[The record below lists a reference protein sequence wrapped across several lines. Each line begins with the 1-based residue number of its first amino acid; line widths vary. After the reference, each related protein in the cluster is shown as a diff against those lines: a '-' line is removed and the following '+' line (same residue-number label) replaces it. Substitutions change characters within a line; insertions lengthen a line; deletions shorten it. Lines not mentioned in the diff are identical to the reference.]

1 MGLLTKIKESKHRRS
16 QTRSSIFL
24 ANESEASHTSSDTF
38 NYEPPQPIKNVPTA
52 LLPMRKQRQP
62 RPKSDYVYE
71 KSLPQEPIHNRSRS
85 EDFNE
90 LPILSIGDETLQV
103 PLNETKQNTDQH
115 SQLDPALSKQSNA
128 KLHKKSPS
136 NDYDIRNGSQY
147 KSNSKANESDYSK
160 QTGIGDQAQLTEQD
174 IQHEPTKSTFDYPN
188 SQVTQPQA
196 ENLQPMHEQIE
207 KLESK
212 PLYEPVDQHNDS
224 LDQQSLYVNQ
234 LFNHS
239 QSQAVDQQQQQQH
252 LYMQGMNTQRMSPR
266 FSSNNNLFA
275 NENQTSEEF
284 NVSQPNQFFNPYQMY
299 QANSFYQPGPA
310 LTASYA
316 NDEDNAD
323 EQESN
328 SSSNYETSSSEDL
341 EEGEGDN
348 DNGEDDEDEDED
360 DSVSSGSTAPVTQHP
375 YYEQWRR
382 YYEALA
388 MQQQQIMNRQSMYGP
403 NFQGFN
409 PMMYFANPQ
418 MMQMQMQMPYFFNPM
433 MMQGNNGSNL
443 QLNPDSAAMFQQQMQ
458 QMQQMQQFL
467 QLMQNLSNQPQ
478 SQPPQQYNNEQ
489 QPQSGSPYT
498 PSNSNHASK
507 RNSYINVNE
516 SQEKNSTKEPPKNDF
531 LLSYKK
537 SRNLNTETI
546 DEDENELIL
555 QSRKSTV
562 KSNRYPS
569 APIDTPTQERFSSS
583 DRHSRVTSLQIN
595 FKPTGY
601 GNYQDDEEEEE
612 EEEFTGLSSRVL
624 SKVRQGSLGGNI
636 DSLAQLNLQ
645 DSNGALGRHISDY
658 TKYLFDDEEEED
670 DDDSGSEEGNNRTV
684 HLLAYGDND
693 RTLISAKGREADG
706 YRHDT
711 NPQLPTPNTDDGLS
725 RQGTSASEASIQS
738 GGSLKF
744 TVADSKRRLNLP
756 LKPVTNNKPKK
767 KTKNAKKSKNTLEIQ
782 PPVGQEYNPNMSL
795 PELSMGMMPFA
806 SSMAGLAPPPP
817 PVFDGSPSVEP
828 MMMNYSNPML
838 SQTTEYS
845 GASTPSK
852 RRQSVSTFDTR
863 PRSMMV
869 DTPTPKANKRSSV
882 PVYTSQQKQ
891 QQLQLQLQLQQ
902 KIAPV
907 AKTTTSTPVKVQDS
921 TISKKIDEF
930 VRLRSRIA
938 AGNKTPEY
946 RLHWVKMLI
955 VATNYKLYSYINIK
969 GEPIYQE
976 QAVSNK
982 AQFIKSSVTHILKL
996 IKELSSGTYEADGVK
1011 CEAYFIY
1018 ANLLKQDYLVSYNQ
1032 DFNMEK
1038 NIDKAIDYYDRVLEI
1053 NSKDFKALYKLGE
1066 IYEYEFDNE
1075 FNKAV
1080 EYYTAAAKFGY
1091 NRAILKMAMLYL
1103 QEPQMRSIKY
1113 MKYLKDLSNIDLNE
1127 VRLDEEDSSEMEEV
1141 IGLACYE
1148 LGKIFEG
1155 IYPGDLTQDN
1165 EFIQKSLDMAPV
1177 NYAKS
1182 LTYYN
1187 KSAKLNCLLAQVRLG
1202 IVYERGELNR
1212 QRNPSKS
1219 IQWYIKASSSPLSFK
1234 RHPDAMVGLARWCLT
1249 GSEGA
1254 SKHIPVPVPDRAV
1267 MWCKRAIDEFS
1278 SPDAMS
1284 FMGELCEMGLAKG
1297 RPQYWYEKAYKMGN
1311 REAGRKLGYSN

>member
-24 ANESEASHTSSDTF
+24 TNESEASHTSSDTS
-38 NYEPPQPIKNVPTA
+38 NYEPPQSVKQVPTA
-52 LLPMRKQRQP
+52 LLPMRKQRHP

-71 KSLPQEPIHNRSRS
+71 KSLPQEPVHNRSRS
-85 EDFNE
+85 EDVNE
-90 LPILSIGDETLQV
+90 LPILSMGDETLQV
-103 PLNETKQNTDQH
+103 PLNEIKQDIDQK
-115 SQLDPALSKQSNA
+115 SQLDPVLSKQTNA
-128 KLHKKSPS
+128 KLHRKSPS
-136 NDYDIRNGSQY
+136 NDYDITNGSQY
-147 KSNSKANESDYSK
+147 NSNSNVNGSDYSK
-160 QTGIGDQAQLTEQD
+160 QTSCDDQNQLREKN
-174 IQHEPTKSTFDYPN
+174 IQHDPTKSAFDYSNP
-188 SQVTQPQA
+188 QVSQPQP
-196 ENLQPMHEQIE
+196 ENLQPMHEQMQTS
-207 KLESK
+207 ESK
-212 PLYEPVDQHNDS
+212 VLYEPVDQHNDY
-224 LDQQSLYVNQ
+224 LEQQSLYANQ
-234 LFNHS
+234 LFNYSHS
-239 QSQAVDQQQQQQH
+239 PVADQQQ
-252 LYMQGMNTQRMSPR
+252 LYLQGNNPQRQSPR

-275 NENQTSEEF
+275 QENQTSEQF
-284 NVSQPNQFFNPYQMY
+284 NVWQPDQFFTPYQMY
-299 QANSFYQPGPA
+299 QANSFYQPVPA
-310 LTASYA
+310 VTTSFA
-316 NDEDNAD
+316 NDDNSAD
-323 EQESN
+323 DQESN
-328 SSSNYETSSSEDL
+328 SSSNYETSSSEELDD
-341 EEGEGDN
+341 EEEEEGDN
-348 DNGEDDEDEDED
+348 DDDD

-388 MQQQQIMNRQSMYGP
+388 MQQQQFMNRQSMYGP

-433 MMQGNNGSNL
+433 MMQGNNGA
-443 QLNPDSAAMFQQQMQ
+443 NPQVNSDAAAMFRQ

-467 QLMQNLSNQPQ
+467 QLMQNLYNQPQ
-478 SQPPQQYNNEQ
+478 APQQFNNEQ
-489 QPQSGSPYT
+489 PQQQQQLPSRSPYT
-498 PSNSNHASK
+498 PTNSNQASK
-507 RNSYINVNE
+507 RNSYINFNE
-516 SQEKNSTKEPPKNDF
+516 SQEKVSSREPPKNDF

-569 APIDTPTQERFSSS
+569 APIGTPTQERFSTC
-583 DRHSRVTSLQIN
+583 DRNSRVTSLQMN
-595 FKPTGY
+595 FKPAGY
-601 GNYQDDEEEEE
+601 GKYQDDEEEEE
-612 EEEFTGLSSRVL
+612 EEKDNEFEGLSSRVL
-624 SKVRQGSLGGNI
+624 SKVRQASLGGNI
-636 DSLAQLNLQ
+636 DSLAKLNLQ
-645 DSNGALGRHISDY
+645 DSNGALNRHISDY
-658 TKYLFDDEEEED
+658 TKYLFDDDEDDSDAEED
-670 DDDSGSEEGNNRTV
+670 QNRTV
-684 HLLAYGDND
+684 HVLASGDND
-693 RTLISAKGREADG
+693 RTLISERRGKAEDDFNHNSNA
-706 YRHDT
+706 
-711 NPQLPTPNTDDGLS
+711 QLPTPNTDDGLS

-738 GGSLKF
+738 DGSLKF
-744 TVADSKRRLNLP
+744 TVADNKRRLNLP
-756 LKPVTNNKPKK
+756 LKSVTNNKPKK
-767 KTKNAKKSKNTLEIQ
+767 KTKNAKKSKKTRDSQ
-782 PPVGQEYNPNMSL
+782 PPMGHDYNPNMSL

-806 SSMAGLAPPPP
+806 SSIAGPP
-817 PVFDGSPSVEP
+817 PVNFDGSPSVEQM

-838 SQTTEYS
+838 AQTTEYS

-852 RRQSVSTFDTR
+852 RRQSISTVDSR

-891 QQLQLQLQLQQ
+891 KQQQQLQQLQQ
-902 KIAPV
+902 QQQQQQQKIVPV
-907 AKTTTSTPVKVQDS
+907 TKTPASKSTPVKVQDS

-955 VATNYKLYSYINIK
+955 AATNYKLYSYINIK

-1011 CEAYFIY
+1011 CEAFFIY

-1038 NIDKAIDYYDRVLEI
+1038 NIDKAIEYYDKVLEI
-1053 NSKDFKALYKLGE
+1053 NPKDFKALYKLGE
-1066 IYEYEFDNE
+1066 IFEYEFDDE

-1103 QEPQMRSIKY
+1103 QVPQMRSIKY

-1155 IYPGDLTQDN
+1155 IYPGDLTQED

-1212 QRNPSKS
+1212 QRNPNKS

-1278 SPDAMS
+1278 SPDAMN
-1284 FMGELCEMGLAKG
+1284 FMGELCEMGIAKG
-1297 RPQYWYEKAYKMGN
+1297 RPQYWYDKAYKMGN
-1311 REAGRKLGYSN
+1311 REVGRKLGF

>member
-1 MGLLTKIKESKHRRS
+1 MSFNSPFDNDIERVATNHSHKYKDYPEFEALSTSIDNQLHYINHTQLSSIKQQLAQFEKDPLDTSIAETLSSNFKSTTESYRKLNDFVKRLNNTIKSVEDDHEDVEIINYLKQKESIQIKLIRDSLGNFKNYQRR
-16 QTRSSIFL
+16 F
-24 ANESEASHTSSDTF
+24 E
-38 NYEPPQPIKNVPTA
+38 
-52 LLPMRKQRQP
+52 
-62 RPKSDYVYE
+62 
-71 KSLPQEPIHNRSRS
+71 
-85 EDFNE
+85 
-90 LPILSIGDETLQV
+90 
-103 PLNETKQNTDQH
+103 
-115 SQLDPALSKQSNA
+115 SKQSSQLPPPGGA
-128 KLHKKSPS
+128 KEG
-136 NDYDIRNGSQY
+136 N
-147 KSNSKANESDYSK
+147 
-160 QTGIGDQAQLTEQD
+160 TG
-174 IQHEPTKSTFDYPN
+174 
-188 SQVTQPQA
+188 
-196 ENLQPMHEQIE
+196 
-207 KLESK
+207 
-212 PLYEPVDQHNDS
+212 
-224 LDQQSLYVNQ
+224 
-234 LFNHS
+234 
-239 QSQAVDQQQQQQH
+239 
-252 LYMQGMNTQRMSPR
+252 
-266 FSSNNNLFA
+266 
-275 NENQTSEEF
+275 
-284 NVSQPNQFFNPYQMY
+284 
-299 QANSFYQPGPA
+299 
-310 LTASYA
+310 
-316 NDEDNAD
+316 
-323 EQESN
+323 
-328 SSSNYETSSSEDL
+328 
-341 EEGEGDN
+341 
-348 DNGEDDEDEDED
+348 
-360 DSVSSGSTAPVTQHP
+360 
-375 YYEQWRR
+375 
-382 YYEALA
+382 
-388 MQQQQIMNRQSMYGP
+388 
-403 NFQGFN
+403 
-409 PMMYFANPQ
+409 
-418 MMQMQMQMPYFFNPM
+418 
-433 MMQGNNGSNL
+433 
-443 QLNPDSAAMFQQQMQ
+443 
-458 QMQQMQQFL
+458 
-467 QLMQNLSNQPQ
+467 
-478 SQPPQQYNNEQ
+478 
-489 QPQSGSPYT
+489 
-498 PSNSNHASK
+498 
-507 RNSYINVNE
+507 
-516 SQEKNSTKEPPKNDF
+516 
-531 LLSYKK
+531 
-537 SRNLNTETI
+537 
-546 DEDENELIL
+546 
-555 QSRKSTV
+555 
-562 KSNRYPS
+562 
-569 APIDTPTQERFSSS
+569 
-583 DRHSRVTSLQIN
+583 
-595 FKPTGY
+595 
-601 GNYQDDEEEEE
+601 DEE
-612 EEEFTGLSSRVL
+612 
-624 SKVRQGSLGGNI
+624 
-636 DSLAQLNLQ
+636 
-645 DSNGALGRHISDY
+645 
-658 TKYLFDDEEEED
+658 
-670 DDDSGSEEGNNRTV
+670 
-684 HLLAYGDND
+684 
-693 RTLISAKGREADG
+693 
-706 YRHDT
+706 
-711 NPQLPTPNTDDGLS
+711 
-725 RQGTSASEASIQS
+725 
-738 GGSLKF
+738 
-744 TVADSKRRLNLP
+744 
-756 LKPVTNNKPKK
+756 
-767 KTKNAKKSKNTLEIQ
+767 
-782 PPVGQEYNPNMSL
+782 
-795 PELSMGMMPFA
+795 
-806 SSMAGLAPPPP
+806 
-817 PVFDGSPSVEP
+817 
-828 MMMNYSNPML
+828 
-838 SQTTEYS
+838 
-845 GASTPSK
+845 
-852 RRQSVSTFDTR
+852 
-863 PRSMMV
+863 
-869 DTPTPKANKRSSV
+869 
-882 PVYTSQQKQ
+882 Q

-1155 IYPGDLTQDN
+1155 IYPGDLTQDD